1 MKKIQLLALIL
12 MSMLLGYSSS
22 LHAEDTD
29 IYVSN
34 SVNVGVP
41 NVLFVLYNGADV
53 DADAGTSCTYA
64 DGSTPSTG
72 GSKVIS
78 LLQCSL
84 VSAIGGLTS
93 GSVNIGIA
101 ISNAN
106 GLGSSQATTDTT
118 KGGYHDLCNSSGDG
132 GCIIRKL
139 MNMDTAGK
147 ASMTAFIKGLTPFN
161 GGGTDANGINL
172 KVNTSSA
179 DPAAAMQEAWAYY
192 NGKTGLSGTNYSS
205 SILASGCQRNF
216 VVYIG
221 TSAKSIPT
229 NAGNAGITASQV
241 GASAAQLTGIT
252 GTVKFNPSICG
263 KTTYLLATGNDWAD
277 EWARVMYQQD
287 GGASGNFNSQNIT
300 TYSDQRRG
308 SAEQVLRGFPRHV
321 LLDGEGGRWQVLRH
335 HRRRRT

>member
-64 DGSTPSTG
+64 DGTTPSTG

-84 VSAIGGLTS
+84 VNAIAGLTS

-101 ISNAN
+101 VSNAN

-118 KGGYHDLCNSSGDG
+118 RGGYHDLCNSSGAG

-147 ASMTAFIKGLTPFN
+147 ASMTRVHQGTHPVQRRQDGRQRHQPQGQHYFGGSCRRDAGGLGLLQRQDGPVRHELFV
-161 GGGTDANGINL
+161 INTGQWL
-172 KVNTSSA
+172 
-179 DPAAAMQEAWAYY
+179 PAQFHRLHRHE
-192 NGKTGLSGTNYSS
+192 
-205 SILASGCQRNF
+205 C
-216 VVYIG
+216 
-221 TSAKSIPT
+221 
-229 NAGNAGITASQV
+229 QV
-241 GASAAQLTGIT
+241 GLH
-252 GTVKFNPSICG
+252 
-263 KTTYLLATGNDWAD
+263 
-277 EWARVMYQQD
+277 ERR
-287 GGASGNFNSQNIT
+287 
-300 TYSDQRRG
+300 QRRHNRVAG
-308 SAEQVLRGFPRHV
+308 RRLRRAA
-321 LLDGEGGRWQVLRH
+321 DRH
-335 HRRRRT
+335 HGDREVQPEHLRQARLTLRDRKRLGR